1 MRPKIVR
8 RVKPTRELPNS
19 RFFRIFTLLIQID
32 QLEDSPLQ
40 PMTDFNEYIRQSE
53 PCRQER
59 AYTWQTAIGLQAVD
73 GLKPSDYL
81 KDTARRHIEG
91 KITIDEAQNAIKN
104 YYQSKDHRAPKDSE
118 TYEADQASAH
128 IVQILST
135 RTLDFSPKGYIALHR
150 RIFDGIFKCAGKIR
164 DYDISKK
171 EWVLDGDSVSYLNWE
186 DLRRALDY
194 DIEQERQF
202 SYAGLS
208 PDALTS
214 HITTFVSSLWQI
226 HPFAEGN
233 TRTTAVFIIQY
244 LRSLGF
250 DDVSNTLFANHA
262 WYFRNALVRAN
273 YKNAPKGIDYTPI
286 YLERFF
292 RNLLLKEQWDLRNR
306 YLHIHPTEAW
316 REQPCQS
323 TMNESPPLYRT
334 SSTSGGVQPAE
345 YTQVQ
350 DKYRIS
356 TGQVQVA
363 KPTQTQDKHRT
374 STSSETNPNA
384 GQVQDKHRISTG
396 QVQET
401 QIELNYNITR
411 LLSSIQKDQIS
422 VKDLMDRLHLKG
434 RDNFLKLYLNPA
446 LQVGLVCRLFPD
458 SPRHPKQKYRLT
470 AKGLALWRTLHRQD
484 GQARQNVQTHQPA

>member
-1 MRPKIVR
+1 
-8 RVKPTRELPNS
+8 
-19 RFFRIFTLLIQID
+19 
-32 QLEDSPLQ
+32 
-40 PMTDFNEYIRQSE
+40 MTDFDEYIRQSE

-91 KITIDEAQNAIKN
+91 KITIDEAQSAVKS
-104 YYQSKDHRAPKDSE
+104 YYQSKNNRSPRDAE
-118 TYEADQASAH
+118 AYEADQASAH
-128 IVQILST
+128 IAKILST

-214 HITTFVSSLWQI
+214 HITGFVSSLWQI
-226 HPFAEGN
+226 HPFGEGN

-250 DDVSNTLFANHA
+250 DDVSNNLFANHA

-273 YKNAPKGIDYTPI
+273 YKNALKGIDYTPV

-316 REQPCQS
+316 REQPCHS
-323 TMNESPPLYRT
+323 TFNESPIPYGTITSGRLRT
-334 SSTSGGVQPAE
+334 STGQVADSGQVQTAKAN
-345 YTQVQ
+345 QVQ
-350 DKYRIS
+350 DKHRTS
-356 TGQVQVA
+356 TGQAQTT
-363 KPTQTQDKHRT
+363 KTNQTQDKHRT
-374 STSSETNPNA
+374 STGQAQTTKTN
-384 GQVQDKHRISTG
+384 QTQDK
-396 QVQET
+396 
-401 QIELNYNITR
+401 
-411 LLSSIQKDQIS
+411 
-422 VKDLMDRLHLKG
+422 
-434 RDNFLKLYLNPA
+434 
-446 LQVGLVCRLFPD
+446 
-458 SPRHPKQKYRLT
+458 YRT
-470 AKGLALWRTLHRQD
+470 
-484 GQARQNVQTHQPA
+484 